1 MNPSEIK
8 NSIPLIKYI
17 PGPRKIKRLF
27 FEKLKLPYLMR
38 FRSWKYADYLFKK
51 KFGYSIDWEHPR
63 DLNEWMNYLEHKTDT
78 SEWTR
83 LADKYAVRKFVEE
96 RGLAHI
102 LLPLYGKWENPSDID
117 FDSLPTSFA
126 MKTNGGCGDVAIVHL
141 PRTLSAPSIRH
152 CFAKT
157 IRSIAI
163 CQEDKQRVM

>member
-27 FEKLKLPYLMR
+27 FEKVKLPYLMR
-38 FRSWKYADYLFKK
+38 FRSWKYADYLFKRR
-51 KFGYSIDWEHPR
+51 FGYSIDWEHPR

-102 LLPLYGKWENPSDID
+102 LLPLYGKWEKPSDID
-117 FDSLPTSFA
+117 FDKLPTSFA
-126 MKTNGGCGDVAIVHL
+126 MKTNGGCGDVALVEDKTKVD
-141 PRTLSAPSIRH
+141 PESIR
-152 CFAKT
+152 K
-157 IRSIAI
+157 
-163 CQEDKQRVM
+163 K